1 MDYGGPTKETPAA
14 TGRVVVVASC
24 GGGIYKSNKTV
35 EQQLLWERVSG
46 SGEGKGKAA
55 KGRKGEGERDKPG
68 GEKRK
73 REREQQAKQSKRERD
88 ETRENS
94 DPTRPT
100 GSTTSARISCS
111 ATPILRGSH

>member
-14 TGRVVVVASC
+14 TGRVVVVTSC

-46 SGEGKGKAA
+46 SGEGKGEAA

-73 REREQQAKQSKRERD
+73 RERATGKTEQKGER
-88 ETRENS
+88 
-94 DPTRPT
+94 
-100 GSTTSARISCS
+100 
-111 ATPILRGSH
+111 